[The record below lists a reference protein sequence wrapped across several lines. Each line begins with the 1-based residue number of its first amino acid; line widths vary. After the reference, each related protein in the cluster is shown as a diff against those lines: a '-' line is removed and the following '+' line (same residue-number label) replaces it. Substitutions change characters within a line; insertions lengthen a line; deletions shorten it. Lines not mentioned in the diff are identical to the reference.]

1 MPHPALPVIL
11 LALAAPAAASPWPG
25 ADRLARLTVQQR
37 VVIRVPRMT
46 PAPAMVPKP
55 VSWKEKKGPKCVPA
69 QLMAGALVS
78 APKQVDLV
86 LIGGKRVRA
95 KLDRDCRPLDYY
107 SGFYVRPAKD
117 GMICADRD
125 AIRVRSGASCRIDE
139 FKLLQAATPKGK

>member
-11 LALAAPAAASPWPG
+11 LALGAPAAVASPWPRG
-25 ADRLARLTVQQR
+25 DVLARLTVQQR

-55 VSWKEKKGPKCVPA
+55 ISWKEKKGPKCVAA
-69 QLMAGALVS
+69 QTMAGALVS

-95 KLDRDCRPLDYY
+95 KLNGACRPLDFYA
-107 SGFYVRPAKD
+107 GFYLRPAKD

-125 AIRVRSGASCRIDE
+125 AIKVRSGASCLIDD
-139 FKLLQAATPKGK
+139 FRTLVAAR